1 MIITPLPGNTG
12 FSTDV
17 PFRQGAD
24 RSYDA
29 IKGIH
34 YKHTPPAVR
43 FSISGTAD
51 GFLQLTCQGCTDQKL
66 MRRDA
71 LALMKALKLL
81 PDHTKQLPTAVR
93 VGGKFVSRSAQ
104 AD

>member
-1 MIITPLPGNTG
+1 MIVTTLPGNTG

-17 PFRQGAD
+17 PYRHGAD

-29 IKGIH
+29 IKGLH

-43 FSISGTAD
+43 FTISGNAD
-51 GFLQLTCQGCTDQKL
+51 GFLQLTCQGCTNQKL

-71 LALMKALKLL
+71 LSLMIALKLL
-81 PDHTKQLPTAVR
+81 PEGTKQLPTAIR
-93 VGGKFVSRSAQ
+93 VGGKFVSKSAQ